1 MKMKS
6 KNFTI
11 SNETQIKSIDED
23 GELYI
28 QGIANTGERD
38 LVGDVVTEN
47 ALTEIAEQATQRNL
61 HLNHDTF
68 DLDGIIGV
76 ITEASVELEGVKIK
90 ARILKRFKDTLREL
104 LDEGVRF
111 GLSIAGRAHYVENS
125 WEEIE
130 SWDLTEISLTPLP
143 CDQGT
148 MGTVQIS
155 KSLSDFIKSIN
166 PQKNSNKKNNI
177 GGNKMADEETITQDA
192 VIELINTAFSEKTEE
207 LLETIRKELEPELE
221 DITKRIEALEKAA
234 EEKPEKPEEKPEE
247 TGEGKAEDEEE
258 KPEEEKPEKPEDE
271 EEDKNIQEV
280 INKAVETAMKKAL
293 QKSIGNNTPVFKYSN
308 NKSYKDKDMEK
319 KLTPREIA
327 KMLTGDE

>member
-1 MKMKS
+1 MKS

-11 SNETQIKSIDED
+11 SNGTTVKSIDD
-23 GELYI
+23 NGELYI
-28 QGIANTGERD
+28 EGIANTGERD

-47 ALTEIAEQATQRNL
+47 ALSEIAEQATKRNL
-61 HLNHDTF
+61 HLNHDIW
-68 DLDGIIGV
+68 DLESIIGV

-90 ARILKRFKDTLREL
+90 ARILPKFKDTLREL
-104 LDEGVRF
+104 LDEGVRL
-111 GLSIAGRAHYVENS
+111 GLSIAGKAHYVENS
-125 WEEIE
+125 FEEIG
-130 SWDLTEISLTPLP
+130 SWDLTEISLTPVP

-155 KSLSDFIKSIN
+155 KSLNEFIKSIH
-166 PQKNSNKKNNI
+166 PQYKKND
-177 GGNKMADEETITQDA
+177 GGNNMADEQPITQDD
-192 VIELINTAFSEKTEE
+192 VIELINTAFSEQKEE

-221 DITKRIEALEKAA
+221 EFNKRIEALEKAA
-234 EEKPEKPEEKPEE
+234 EEKPEEEKPEE
-247 TGEGKAEDEEE
+247 EKAGEEE
-258 KPEEEKPEKPEDE
+258 KPEEEEDPEKPKPKPEEE

-327 KMLTGDE
+327 KMLTGDD